1 MSGAISPLWDGHF
14 RSMKVEFMSA
24 IILDI
29 NKDEENKYFIR
40 LMYGQPQICPF
51 NYVNEEF

>member
-1 MSGAISPLWDGHF
+1 
-14 RSMKVEFMSA
+14 MKVGFMPA

-29 NKDEENKYFIR
+29 NKNEENKYVIR
-40 LMYGQPQICPF
+40 LMYGQRQICPF

>member
-1 MSGAISPLWDGHF
+1 
-14 RSMKVEFMSA
+14 MKVEFMSA